1 MGVYHKIPIISIYPH
16 SGEREITTM
25 GIPKHGKDSAHSK
38 NCAKYKAEGRR
49 AKNKAL
55 KAIRLK
61 KYLEKMAKRRA
72 KKNIAV

>member
-1 MGVYHKIPIISIYPH
+1 
-16 SGEREITTM
+16 M

-49 AKNKAL
+49 ERNKAL

-61 KYLEKMAKRRA
+61 RYLDKMAKRRA
-72 KKNIAV
+72 NKNIAV